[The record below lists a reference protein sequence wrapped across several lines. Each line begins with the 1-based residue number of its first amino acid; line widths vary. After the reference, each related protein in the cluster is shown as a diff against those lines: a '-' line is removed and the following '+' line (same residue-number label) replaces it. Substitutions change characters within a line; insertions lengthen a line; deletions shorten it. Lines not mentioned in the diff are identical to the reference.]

1 MSTPIQTINSWCFE
15 KIKRQATIYI
25 WKVYFFG
32 REVWKTEKSFKKKK
46 KTEKEREK
54 EKVRRAERERE
65 RERERGEKEE
75 EEEEEEEKDEDEDE
89 DEVAAAKSV
98 HDPNSRI
105 FLQVHTFF
113 FFFQI

>member
-1 MSTPIQTINSWCFE
+1 MSTPIQTIISWCFE

-25 WKVYFFG
+25 WKVYFLG
-32 REVWKTEKSFKKKK
+32 REIWKTEKSFKKKK
-46 KTEKEREK
+46 KTEKEKEK
-54 EKVRRAERERE
+54 ENVRRAKRERE
-65 RERERGEKEE
+65 RERERGEEE
-75 EEEEEEEKDEDEDE
+75 E

-98 HDPNSRI
+98 HDPDSWI

>member
-1 MSTPIQTINSWCFE
+1 MRKSKGKLLFTSEKSISWAERFE
-15 KIKRQATIYI
+15 KPR
-25 WKVYFFG
+25 KV
-32 REVWKTEKSFKKKK
+32 SKKK
-46 KTEKEREK
+46 KTQKEREK
-54 EKVRRAERERE
+54 EKVRRAE

>member
-1 MSTPIQTINSWCFE
+1 MRKSKGKLLFTSEKSISWAERFE
-15 KIKRQATIYI
+15 KLR
-25 WKVYFFG
+25 KV
-32 REVWKTEKSFKKKK
+32 SKKKK
-46 KTEKEREK
+46 KKLRKREGK
-54 EKVRRAERERE
+54 RKLDGQRE
-65 RERERGEKEE
+65 RERERGEEE
-75 EEEEEEEKDEDEDE
+75 EEEEDE

>member
-1 MSTPIQTINSWCFE
+1 MRKSKGKLLFTSEKSISWAERFE
-15 KIKRQATIYI
+15 KPR
-25 WKVYFFG
+25 KV
-32 REVWKTEKSFKKKK
+32 SKKKK
-46 KTEKEREK
+46 PRKRERK
-54 EKVRRAERERE
+54 RKLDGQRERE
-65 RERERGEKEE
+65 RERERGEEE
-75 EEEEEEEKDEDEDE
+75 EEEEEEEDEDE